1 MNGIVA
7 RIGLEQLILLVLAL
21 AAALAV
27 LIDFGGA
34 FWMVWLVLATVGLIA
49 VKCHNYRFALGTRQV

>member
-7 RIGLEQLILLVLAL
+7 RIGLEQLILLVLAM

-27 LIDFGGA
+27 LMDLGGA
-34 FWMVWLVLATVGLIA
+34 FWMVWLDLPELPA
-49 VKCHNYRFALGTRQV
+49 